1 MSGSLAF
8 GPGLVDSPPVAV
20 LDFEKPLVE
29 LEEHIAKLRTASS
42 SSGDTQ
48 QSIAALERE
57 ARELRASL
65 YRSLSTWQKVQ
76 LSRHPERP
84 YVLDYIER
92 CFDDF
97 VELHGDRLFSDDPS
111 IVAGLATFD
120 GVGVAVIGHQKGRS
134 TKEKLKRNFGMSHP
148 EGYRKAMRVMRLAER
163 FGRPVITLIDT
174 PGAYPGI
181 GAEERG
187 QSEAI
192 GASILTMA
200 ELKVPTVA
208 IVIGEGG
215 SGGALALGVADT
227 VMMLRYATYSVITP
241 EGCASILWRDGAQAP
256 QAAEALKLLAD
267 DALRLGIVDKI
278 LEEPEGGAHR
288 DAPGAAQ
295 SLARGVRE
303 ALRVSMR
310 MSEAERLEQRYN
322 KFRNIG
328 FVRGEGA
335 HGQPR
340 TEPRAGPVAEPV
352 AEPRVN
358 GARSKSD
365 VPPPGSPSQDA
376 SPARRSS
383 SSRAPSAAPA
393 EVNSEAKASDAGAV
407 APGAPQVTA
416 AANASSTRQHSAREA
431 VQGAQSNGH
440 AGTTLANGLT
450 H

>member
-1 MSGSLAF
+1 M
-8 GPGLVDSPPVAV
+8 AV

-29 LEEHIAKLRTASS
+29 LEEHLAKLRTASS
-42 SSGDTQ
+42 SSGETQ

-163 FGRPVITLIDT
+163 FGRPVITIIDT

-256 QAAEALKLLAD
+256 QAAEALKLLAE

-288 DAPGAAQ
+288 DTTGAAQ
-295 SLARGVRE
+295 SVARGVRE
-303 ALRVSMR
+303 ALRASAR
-310 MSEAERLEQRYN
+310 LSDAERLELRYQ

-328 FVRGEGA
+328 FVCDE
-335 HGQPR
+335 
-340 TEPRAGPVAEPV
+340 
-352 AEPRVN
+352 N
-358 GARSKSD
+358 GRHELPSDPKTHRARSK
-365 VPPPGSPSQDA
+365 PGSTQSGSAAREEQEADRDVEDA
-376 SPARRSS
+376 CVVRSDPSPAKTQAQPDAPGVAQ
-383 SSRAPSAAPA
+383 RAPEAAPTRNGAATRHQGAKEGVPAVQANGHSSAAL
-393 EVNSEAKASDAGAV
+393 G
-407 APGAPQVTA
+407 G
-416 AANASSTRQHSAREA
+416 
-431 VQGAQSNGH
+431 
-440 AGTTLANGLT
+440 GLP